1 MKLKLIF
8 PAFLLVIGSYVGL
21 SAQTLL
27 TDYGASDPQAFTLV
41 FENNTG
47 SFTQGAN
54 TATFSVGAVGA
65 LVRGTFSA
73 VDLSSMG
80 TPDSLQLNL
89 TFNTSFS
96 GTINYLIGSSAGNVL
111 GYSFTGS
118 SLTGSQT
125 ITFLRDATADQG
137 TVVLSN
143 INRATLTADNPNFT
157 LNTLSAVSAVPEPA
171 TYAALLGAASL
182 GFVAWR
188 KRRAA

>member
-1 MKLKLIF
+1 MKLRLIWCTI
-8 PAFLLVIGSYVGL
+8 LSVIVSYTGL

-27 TDYGASDPQAFTLV
+27 TDYGSSDPQAFTLV
-41 FENNTG
+41 FENNAG

-54 TATFSVGAVGA
+54 TATFSVGALGA
-65 LVRGTFSA
+65 LVRGTFNA

-96 GTINYLIGSSAGNVL
+96 GTIDYLIGSSAGNVL

-118 SLTGSQT
+118 GMTGTQT
-125 ITFLRDATADQG
+125 VTFLRDASTDQG

-188 KRRAA
+188 RRRAV